1 MPFDPT
7 KPVLVVDDSLVMAK
21 ILGGMLAEI
30 GVTDIETALGVG
42 EALERL
48 ERRDFGLVISD
59 WHMPPLTGGDLV
71 RAMRERPGLAGIPVV
86 LATARSSPGPGAE
99 GIPVETIAVKPFT
112 AQKLRERIEAAC
124 A

>member
-1 MPFDPT
+1 MPFDPA

-21 ILGGMLAEI
+21 ILGGLLAQI
-30 GVTDIETALGVG
+30 GVTDVETAVGVG

-48 ERRDFGLVISD
+48 ERRHFGLVISD
-59 WHMPPLTGGDLV
+59 WHMPPLTGADLV

-86 LATARSSPGPGAE
+86 LATTRAHPGAVAD

-112 AQKLRERIEAAC
+112 AQTLRDRIEAAC
-124 A
+124 G